1 MLRAVIWLVITILLP
16 HHFMPAV
23 TNIRDYFEYLK
34 KSNLLS
40 KDQLV
45 ATRTAAR
52 DFTEAR
58 GLSKWLI
65 KRGWITPWQAQQ
77 LQNGHHRLFLGKY
90 QLLDVIGQGGMGAV
104 LKAEQSSVRR
114 IVALKV
120 MAKELLKDE
129 KAVGRFLREIQSAA
143 SLNHP
148 NIVAAIDAD
157 IVGDRYFLVMEYVEG
172 RDLKAWLKKYGP
184 LPIVWA
190 CDVARQIALGLQHA
204 HEHGMVHRDIKPS
217 NIMVTVD
224 SVSGHPHVKI
234 MDFGLSRLV
243 SETEND
249 DSQRTR
255 TGAIM
260 GSPDYIAPEQ
270 ASRAKD
276 ADIRADLFSLGCTL
290 YHMLTGQLPFPG
302 DNIMEKLMARTTFVP
317 PLVSSLRPDVTPEID
332 EIVATLMRLDP
343 NERIQTPA
351 DLVARLDAIH
361 HGKPVPDT
369 GPVAESSEDPLDGI
383 AADGPDDTLNMFL
396 DQLSAQSSDSGS
408 DAIPTYRPK
417 ANSSQWI
424 ASAVAAG
431 AVVLFI
437 VVLAVMSSSGSQKPS
452 DDDKDSSPQ
461 SKRET
466 TKKPTK
472 SNGKRK

>member
-1 MLRAVIWLVITILLP
+1 
-16 HHFMPAV
+16 MPSV
-23 TNIRDYFEYLK
+23 TQIRDYFEFLK

-40 KDQLV
+40 KEQLV
-45 ATRTAAR
+45 ATRNAAR

-65 KRGWITPWQAQQ
+65 KRGWVTPWQAQQ

-129 KAVGRFLREIQSAA
+129 KAVSRFLREIQSAA

-157 IVGDRYFLVMEYVEG
+157 FVGDRYFLVMEYVEG

-184 LPIVWA
+184 LPVSWT

-224 SVSGHPHVKI
+224 SVSGHPIVKI

-243 SETEND
+243 SESEND

-276 ADIRADLFSLGCTL
+276 ADIRADLFSLGCTMF
-290 YHMLTGQLPFPG
+290 HMLTGQLPFPG
-302 DNIMEKLMARTTFVP
+302 DNIMEKLMARATFVP
-317 PLVSSLRPDVTPEID
+317 PLVSSLRSEVPPELD

-343 NERIQTPA
+343 TERIQTPA
-351 DLVARLDAIH
+351 DLADRLAVMQ
-361 HGKPVPDT
+361 HGKPPADPE
-369 GPVAESSEDPLDGI
+369 PVSVSESSADSLEGI
-383 AADGPDDTLNMFL
+383 AANGPDDTLNHFL

-417 ANSSQWI
+417 AKSPKWI
-424 ASAVAAG
+424 ASAVAAACVIG
-431 AVVLFI
+431 LFVI
-437 VVLAVMSSSGSQKPS
+437 LAVMSIGGDNQRSSTK
-452 DDDKDSSPQ
+452 DDDSSQ
-461 SKRET
+461 SAKREP
-466 TKKPTK
+466 TKKSSK
-472 SNGKRK
+472 SSTKRK

>member
-1 MLRAVIWLVITILLP
+1 
-16 HHFMPAV
+16 MPAV
-23 TNIRDYFEYLK
+23 TNIRDYFELLK

-45 ATRTAAR
+45 TTRNAAR
-52 DFTEAR
+52 NFTEAR

-65 KRGWITPWQAQQ
+65 KRGWVTPWQTQQ

-90 QLLDVIGQGGMGAV
+90 QLLEVIGQGGMGAV

-129 KAVGRFLREIQSAA
+129 KAVSRFLREIQSAA

-157 IVGDRYFLVMEYVEG
+157 FVGDRYFLVMEYVEG
-172 RDLKAWLKKYGP
+172 RDLKGWLKKYGP
-184 LPIVWA
+184 LPVSWA

-217 NIMVTVD
+217 NIMVTID
-224 SVSGHPHVKI
+224 SVSGHPIVKI

-243 SETEND
+243 SESDND

-276 ADIRADLFSLGCTL
+276 ADIRADLFSLGCTMF
-290 YHMLTGQLPFPG
+290 HMLTGQLPFPG
-302 DNIMEKLMARTTFVP
+302 DNIMEKLMARATFVP
-317 PLVSSLRPDVTPEID
+317 PLVSSLRPEVSPELD
-332 EIVATLMRLDP
+332 GIVATLMRLDP
-343 NERIQTPA
+343 NERIQTPL
-351 DLVARLDAIH
+351 DLVVRLAALQHD
-361 HGKPVPDT
+361 KPAPESQ
-369 GPVAESSEDPLDGI
+369 PSSESSEDSLDG
-383 AADGPDDTLNMFL
+383 AVADGPDDTLNLFL

-408 DAIPTYRPK
+408 DAIPVYRPK
-417 ANSSQWI
+417 AIPSRWI
-424 ASAVAAG
+424 ASAVAAACVIG
-431 AVVLFI
+431 LFI
-437 VVLAVMSSSGSQKPS
+437 ILAVMSSGGGNNQKPS
-452 DDDKDSSPQ
+452 AKEDDDSSSQPA
-461 SKRET
+461 KREP

-472 SNGKRK
+472 ANSKRK

>member
-1 MLRAVIWLVITILLP
+1 
-16 HHFMPAV
+16 MPTV
-23 TNIRDYFEYLK
+23 TQIRDYFEFLK

-40 KDQLV
+40 KEQLV
-45 ATRTAAR
+45 ATRNAAR

-129 KAVGRFLREIQSAA
+129 KAVSRFLREIQSAA

-157 IVGDRYFLVMEYVEG
+157 LIGDRYFLVMEYVEG

-184 LPIVWA
+184 LPVSWT

-224 SVSGHPHVKI
+224 SVSGHPVVKI

-276 ADIRADLFSLGCTL
+276 ADIRADLFSLGCTMFQ
-290 YHMLTGQLPFPG
+290 MLTGQLPFPG
-302 DNIMEKLMARTTFVP
+302 DNIMEKLMARATFVP
-317 PLVSSLRPDVTPEID
+317 PLVSSLRSEVPPELD

-343 NERIQTPA
+343 AERIQTPA
-351 DLVARLDAIH
+351 DLADRLAVMEN
-361 HGKPVPDT
+361 GKPPADPEV
-369 GPVAESSEDPLDGI
+369 VSESTADSVDGI
-383 AADGPDDTLNMFL
+383 AINGPDDTLNLFL

-408 DAIPTYRPK
+408 DAIPVYYPRAKSPK
-417 ANSSQWI
+417 WI
-424 ASAVAAG
+424 ASAVAAACVIG
-431 AVVLFI
+431 LFVI
-437 VVLAVMSSSGSQKPS
+437 LAVMSIGGDNQRSSSKDNDDESSQS
-452 DDDKDSSPQ
+452 TR
-461 SKRET
+461 REP
-466 TKKPTK
+466 TKKSIKLNT
-472 SNGKRK
+472 KRK

>member
-1 MLRAVIWLVITILLP
+1 
-16 HHFMPAV
+16 MPVV
-23 TNIRDYFEYLK
+23 TQIRDYFELLK

-157 IVGDRYFLVMEYVEG
+157 LVGDRYFLVMEYVEG

-184 LPIVWA
+184 LPVSWTRE
-190 CDVARQIALGLQHA
+190 VARQIALGLQHA

-224 SVSGHPHVKI
+224 SVSGHPVVKI

-243 SETEND
+243 SESEND

-276 ADIRADLFSLGCTL
+276 ADIRADLFSLGCTMF
-290 YHMLTGQLPFPG
+290 HMLTGQLPFPG
-302 DNIMEKLMARTTFVP
+302 DNIMEKLMARATFVP
-317 PLVSSLRPDVTPEID
+317 PLVSSMRSDVPPELD

-343 NERIQTPA
+343 TERIQTPA
-351 DLVARLDAIH
+351 DLVDRLAAMQ
-361 HGKPVPDT
+361 HGKPTPEPEPVP
-369 GPVAESSEDPLDGI
+369 ESSEDSLDGI
-383 AADGPDDTLNMFL
+383 VTNGPDDTLNLFL
-396 DQLSAQSSDSGS
+396 DQLSAQSTDSGS
-408 DAIPTYRPK
+408 DAMPVYRPK
-417 ANSSQWI
+417 AKSPKWI
-424 ASAVAAG
+424 ASAVAAACVIG
-431 AVVLFI
+431 LFI
-437 VVLAVMSSSGSQKPS
+437 VLAVISVGGGHQKSSTKDN
-452 DDDKDSSPQ
+452 DDDDSQ
-461 SKRET
+461 SSRREQI
-466 TKKPTK
+466 KKSSK
-472 SNGKRK
+472 SSGKRK